1 MPSYLNLNSYK
12 ILNLLLIL
20 FFSIIVSS
28 NIKFYYLNLF
38 FYSIFHFCII
48 YLVFYYYRNVLY
60 LIFFLYGLGLDILL
74 INQIG
79 PHLIVF
85 LSVLLIYNLISKY
98 LYHLNYIN
106 IYIILLTT
114 IFAMICLEKIISF
127 MLFGSTIN
135 IQYLFE
141 INFLTTLLSFPVF
154 YIFSKI
160 DNIK

>member
-1 MPSYLNLNSYK
+1 MQSYLNFNSYK
-12 ILNLLLIL
+12 ILNLLLII
-20 FFSIIVSS
+20 FFSIIVSG
-28 NIKFYYLNLF
+28 NIKFYYLNLL
-38 FYSIFHFCII
+38 FYSFFHFCII
-48 YLVFYYYRNVLY
+48 YLVFYYYRNLLY

-85 LSVLLIYNLISKY
+85 LSVLVIYNLLSKY

-106 IYIILLTT
+106 IYIILLATL
-114 IFAMICLEKIISF
+114 FVMICFEKIISF
-127 MLFGSTIN
+127 GLFGSTIN
-135 IQYLFE
+135 IRYLIE
-141 INFLTTLLSFPVF
+141 MIFLTILLSLPVF